1 MRSARRSTKIESLL
15 LDTCVVIDH
24 LRARPVAVA
33 FVTALEAQPAVCVA
47 TVAEVLSGLRSQ
59 KEAAGVRRFFA
70 STRLIGIDEAV
81 AIQAGNLLRHY
92 RASHGLDLPN
102 AIIAA
107 TAEHLGLKLATLNVK
122 HYPMFPR
129 LKPAY

>member
-1 MRSARRSTKIESLL
+1 MLSLDELPRICAVSRMEL
-15 LDTCVVIDH
+15 L
-24 LRARPVAVA
+24 AGA
-33 FVTALEAQPAVCVA
+33 
-47 TVAEVLSGLRSQ
+47 RSQ
-59 KEAAGVRRFFA
+59 REEARIDIVLATFQEVPVGPEVFKGAGV
-70 STRLIGIDEAV
+70 
-81 AIQAGNLLRHY
+81 LLRHY
-92 RASHGLDLPN
+92 NRSRGLDIPD